1 MGVFIIAMQTQ
12 KLDEQLTVQ
21 LIPPLWRTRVQNT
34 EQFGSFETIDRIDP
48 QLLAEI
54 GQIKRFLERWKADRK
69 FREQLAIDP
78 YGACVRYGLKVNP
91 EDIRPKWDKN
101 FANISEEEIAEEFP
115 LLKLFNQFYDQHLER
130 AVNVGI
136 PISSSANLNFWAWR
150 ERQIARVGSQVKA
163 YVHREISHFTNA
175 FELSKGCSVGCRFCG
190 VAAPRLNDIFFYNPD
205 NAKLWREVLEVMT
218 SILGSAF
225 QGSFCYWA
233 TDPFDNPDYEK
244 FCADYYAIT
253 EVFPQTTTAQA
264 LKNPQRTRAFLEFS
278 RKKNSLFNRFSILSL
293 KMFEQIHQ
301 EFSPEEL
308 LTVKLVLLND
318 EAEDI
323 KAHAGRQRE
332 RNLQENIA
340 DQELPDQGTIACVS
354 GFLFNMVERSV
365 KLISPCNANERWP
378 LGYIVYDQGTFTNAD
393 ELSTLIQRMIRDRM
407 PLTVQPDDLMCF
419 RQDLKYESL
428 SDGFHLANKVKTFK
442 FVNDPCWRD
451 LGEMIHGGNKTAEQI
466 TQLLAAQGVLSEQT
480 SYYLNVLFERAVL
493 DSEPKP

>member
-1 MGVFIIAMQTQ
+1 MQTQ
-12 KLDEQLTVQ
+12 KLDEQLAVQ

-48 QLLAEI
+48 QLLTEI
-54 GQIKRFLERWKADRK
+54 GQIKRFLERWKADRE
-69 FREQLAIDP
+69 FRQQVDIDP
-78 YGACVRYGLKVNP
+78 YSACVRYGLKVNP

-101 FANISEEEIAEEFP
+101 FASSSEEQIAEEFP
-115 LLKLFNQFYDQHLER
+115 LLKLFDQFYDQHLER
-130 AVNVGI
+130 AVDVGI
-136 PISSSANLNFWAWR
+136 PISSSTNSNFWAWR
-150 ERQIARVGSQVKA
+150 ERQIARVASQVKA

-190 VAAPRLNDIFFYNPD
+190 VAAPRLNDIFFYNPN
-205 NAKLWREVLEVMT
+205 NAKLWREVLEIMT

-253 EVFPQTTTAQA
+253 GVFPQTTTAQA
-264 LKNPQRTRAFLEFS
+264 LKNPERTRAFLKFS
-278 RKKNSLFNRFSILSL
+278 RKQNSLFNRFSILSL

-318 EAEDI
+318 EAEDL

-332 RNLQENIA
+332 RNLQQGIA
-340 DQELPDQGTIACVS
+340 DKELPDQGTIACVS

-407 PLTVQPDDLMCF
+407 PLTVRPDDLMCF

-428 SDGFHLANKVKTFK
+428 PDGFQLTNKVKTFK

-466 TQLLAAQGVLSEQT
+466 TQLLAARGVLSEQT

-493 DSEPKP
+493 DSEPKH